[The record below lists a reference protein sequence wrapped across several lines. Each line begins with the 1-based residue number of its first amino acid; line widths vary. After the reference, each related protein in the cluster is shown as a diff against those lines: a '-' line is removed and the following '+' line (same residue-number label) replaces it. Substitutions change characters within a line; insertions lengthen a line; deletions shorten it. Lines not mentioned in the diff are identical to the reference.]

1 MSTVWAEEL
10 VAVSPASPWR
20 RLKECNE
27 IEATSTLLGCVLNSV
42 VLAENAE
49 LEQPTD
55 MPEESDMDAL
65 TAGDVTPEMK
75 AYICDHQQIIVNC
88 ILNPEQYADGWT
100 DGTPE
105 ACELTQ
111 DACDSLRSSEGMP
124 TGVTITK
131 AECPLACDG
140 AWRLGPSMAM
150 MAAVALASGLL
161 Q

>member
-1 MSTVWAEEL
+1 MEAALTMLGCAFNMDVWAEYG
-10 VAVSPASPWR
+10 A
-20 RLKECNE
+20 
-27 IEATSTLLGCVLNSV
+27 
-42 VLAENAE
+42 
-49 LEQPTD
+49 LEQPAD
-55 MPEESDMDAL
+55 MPEESEMDAL
-65 TAGDVTPEMK
+65 TAEDVTPEMK
-75 AYICDHQQIIVNC
+75 AYICDNQQIMVNC
-88 ILNPEQYADGWT
+88 IVNPEQYAEGWT

-105 ACELTQ
+105 ACELAQ
-111 DACDSLRSSEGMP
+111 DACDSFRTSEEMP